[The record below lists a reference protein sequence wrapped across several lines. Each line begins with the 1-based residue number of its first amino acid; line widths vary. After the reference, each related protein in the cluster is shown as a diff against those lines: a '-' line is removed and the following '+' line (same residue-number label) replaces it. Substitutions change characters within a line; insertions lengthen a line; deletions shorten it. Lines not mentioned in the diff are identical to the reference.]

1 MAAPLVSNPGR
12 NERIA
17 FMGQVSFVRA
27 RGEDTGGLFSMT
39 ETRTPAGS
47 GPPPHVHER
56 EDEMFF
62 VLEGEFSVTIGG
74 ETSVAGPGTFVFAP
88 RDIPH
93 AYVANAPSRHLTFV
107 SPPGFER
114 FLADAGEA
122 AIAGPQAVAAVAA
135 RYGVTMIG
143 NSGEEGPG

>member
-1 MAAPLVSNPGR
+1 MAEPFVSKPGQG
-12 NERIA
+12 ERIA

-27 RGEDTGGLFSMT
+27 RGDQTGGAMSLS

-62 VLEGEFSVTIGG
+62 VLEGEFSMTIGG
-74 ETSVAGPGTFVFAP
+74 ETTTAGPGTFVFAP
-88 RDIPH
+88 RGIPH
-93 AYVANAPSRHLTFV
+93 AYVANVPSRHLTIV

-122 AIAGPQAVAAVAA
+122 AIAGPQAMAAVAA
-135 RYGVTMIG
+135 RYGVTMLGPQEG
-143 NSGEEGPG
+143 NG

>member
-1 MAAPLVSNPGR
+1 MAEPFISKPGQG
-12 NERIA
+12 ERIA

-27 RGEDTGGLFSMT
+27 RGDQTGGVLSLS

-47 GPPPHVHER
+47 GPPVHLHER

-62 VLEGEFSVTIGG
+62 VLEGEFSVTIGE
-74 ETSVAGPGTFVFAP
+74 ETSTAGPGTFIFAP
-88 RDIPH
+88 RGVPH
-93 AYVANAPSRHLTFV
+93 AYVANVPSRHLTIV

-135 RYGVTMIG
+135 RYGVTMP
-143 NSGEEGPG
+143 SPSSDADA

>member
-1 MAAPLVSNPGR
+1 MAEPFISKPGQG
-12 NERIA
+12 ERIA

-27 RGEDTGGLFSMT
+27 RGDQTGGALSLS

-62 VLEGEFSVTIGG
+62 VLEGEFSVTIGD
-74 ETSVAGPGTFVFAP
+74 ETTTAAPGTFVFAP
-88 RDIPH
+88 RGIPH
-93 AYVANAPSRHLTFV
+93 AYVANVPSRHLTIV

-122 AIAGPQAVAAVAA
+122 AIAGPQALAAVAA
-135 RYGVTMIG
+135 RYGVTLLDPS
-143 NSGEEGPG
+143 SGADA

>member
-1 MAAPLVSNPGR
+1 MAEPFVSKPGQG
-12 NERIA
+12 ERIA

-27 RGEDTGGLFSMT
+27 RGDQTGGLFSLS

-62 VLEGEFSVTIGG
+62 VLEGEFSVTIGN
-74 ETSVAGPGTFVFAP
+74 ETTTAAPGTFVFAP
-88 RDIPH
+88 RGIPH
-93 AYVANAPSRHLTFV
+93 AYVANVPSRHLTIV

-122 AIAGPQAVAAVAA
+122 AIAGPQALAAVAA
-135 RYGVTMIG
+135 RYGVTLLDSS
-143 NSGEEGPG
+143 SGADA

>member
-1 MAAPLVSNPGR
+1 MAEPFVSKPGQG
-12 NERIA
+12 ERIA

-27 RGEDTGGLFSMT
+27 RGDQTGGALSLS

-62 VLEGEFSVTIGG
+62 VLDGEFSVTIGD
-74 ETSVAGPGTFVFAP
+74 ETSTAGPGTFVFAP
-88 RDIPH
+88 RGIPH
-93 AYVANAPSRHLTFV
+93 AYVANVPSRHLTIV

-122 AIAGPQAVAAVAA
+122 AIAGPQALAAVAA
-135 RYGVTMIG
+135 RYGVTLLDPS
-143 NSGEEGPG
+143 SGADA

>member
-1 MAAPLVSNPGR
+1 MAEPFVSKPGQG
-12 NERIA
+12 ERIA

-27 RGEDTGGLFSMT
+27 RGDQTGGLLSLT

-62 VLEGEFSVTIGG
+62 VLEGEFSVTIGD
-74 ETSVAGPGTFVFAP
+74 ETTTAAPGTFVFAP
-88 RDIPH
+88 RGIPH
-93 AYVANAPSRHLTFV
+93 AYVANVPSRHLAIV

-122 AIAGPQAVAAVAA
+122 AIAGPQALAAVAA
-135 RYGVTMIG
+135 RYGVTLLDSS
-143 NSGEEGPG
+143 SGADA